1 MRAGHGEPYPALMMP
16 AFAGTRTAPGGSIGV
31 TSIEAIVRFSD
42 GTATPLPIK
51 TLLAPIPR
59 TTTMEASEHV
69 FRRPAVPT
77 SDLVRWLRDRVGGLF
92 PGRPVVGFE
101 VHWYQDA
108 YRTDEGRLR
117 RVAHTP
123 AEIYVVDLT
132 R

>member
-16 AFAGTRTAPGGSIGV
+16 AFAGTRTAPDGSIGV

-42 GTATPLPIK
+42 GTATTLPIK

-59 TTTMEASEHV
+59 MTTMEASEHV

-92 PGRPVVGFE
+92 PGRPAVRFE
-101 VHWYQDA
+101 VHRTHRDCAGVDA
-108 YRTDEGRLR
+108 AGRPP
-117 RVAHTP
+117 TEP
-123 AEIYVVDLT
+123 ACLAGMCL
-132 R
+132 